1 MKSFHCH
8 KFFYSLK
15 LGIVFVCQQRALWL
29 SSRPCAWSSTWSPS
43 ARRLGGSPGTWWAL
57 TSGIRRS
64 TACAKSSRFV
74 LVTLGSYSCP
84 NKQIQ
89 SFGNEIYDVCP
100 AADHS
105 RYMMK
110 LSFVHTESA
119 ESSSPQTGKGN
130 RTVTFYRVDVTVSSD
145 PVANLKTSHVT

>member
-15 LGIVFVCQQRALWL
+15 LGMVFVCQQRALWL

-74 LVTLGSYSCP
+74 LVTLGSYKCP
-84 NKQIQ
+84 NKAILWFHVKGYRKIGLVWPRIMA
-89 SFGNEIYDVCP
+89 SEETASGIMSILVGNYGGLLANDSTGMEDFCTSTFVG
-100 AADHS
+100 S
-105 RYMMK
+105 L
-110 LSFVHTESA
+110 LSSLE
-119 ESSSPQTGKGN
+119 KG
-130 RTVTFYRVDVTVSSD
+130 
-145 PVANLKTSHVT
+145 